1 MTHRHCCINKRGVG
15 LNSVWGKGTQGKGK
29 AMSFAR
35 PAACAAILT
44 ILSAG
49 CAFAKSV
56 AIAADTNLRNGPG
69 TDSEIVT
76 LIPKGSTVD
85 VSKCANGWC
94 QVSWDGQEGYAIARN
109 LGMAGALRQVRRP
122 AYVVEGDD
130 YGPPVAYGPG
140 PVYVVPPPVYYGYG
154 PYYYGRPYWGR
165 GWRRW

>member
-1 MTHRHCCINKRGVG
+1 MR
-15 LNSVWGKGTQGKGK
+15 
-29 AMSFAR
+29 FAR
-35 PAACAAILT
+35 CAACAAILT

-56 AIAADTNLRNGPG
+56 TIAAETNLRKGPG

-85 VSKCANGWC
+85 VSKCTNGWC

-109 LGMAGALRQVRRP
+109 LGMAGGVRRARGP
-122 AYVVEGDD
+122 AYVYEDD
-130 YGPPVAYGPG
+130 DDGPPVAYGPG
-140 PVYVVPPPVYYGYG
+140 PVYVAPPPVYYGYYG
-154 PYYYGRPYWGR
+154 YRPYYYGSPYWGR